1 MPKLYMCRGG
11 GCGIKDKCLRYTET
25 PDDDQKYY
33 TYPPNY
39 NDGLE
44 CDFFCDPSNKRK
56 RSGGYWRTE
65 RGRMVNMDYANR
77 DGTTRSKQVSVT
89 VSLEMWTEIQVKM
102 RRSGFTSP
110 PEMFRVAMRQFLNKN
125 KPTTSG
131 GSPANAKEEKGM

>member
-1 MPKLYMCRGG
+1 MPKFSMCRGD
-11 GCGIKDKCLRYTET
+11 GCILKDKCLRYTET
-25 PDDDQKYY
+25 PDDNQEYY
-33 TYPPNY
+33 QHPPCY
-39 NDGLE
+39 NDGTV
-44 CDFFCDPSNKRK
+44 CDFFCDPSVKRK

-65 RGRMVNMDYANR
+65 RGKMVNMDYANR

-125 KPTTSG
+125 KSTSNTG
-131 GSPANAKEEKGM
+131 PPANEEDEKGM